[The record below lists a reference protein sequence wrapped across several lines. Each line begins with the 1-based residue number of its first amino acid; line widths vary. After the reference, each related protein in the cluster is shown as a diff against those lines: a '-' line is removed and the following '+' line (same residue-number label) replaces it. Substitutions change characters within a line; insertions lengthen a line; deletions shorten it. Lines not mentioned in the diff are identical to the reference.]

1 MKHFAL
7 LFEVRKSA
15 YPRRLKIEIKKGI
28 WIDIGID
35 NLEKIKRIASGLRER
50 DYKVSLGSLL
60 DDENRRYY
68 LSNNFKLLLGKIN
81 ELMSGS

>member
-15 YPRRLKIEIKKGI
+15 YPRRLKIEIKKG
-28 WIDIGID
+28 
-35 NLEKIKRIASGLRER
+35 
-50 DYKVSLGSLL
+50 
-60 DDENRRYY
+60 NRRYY

-81 ELMSGS
+81 ELMGKS